1 MLLEVFSCPLIYI
14 MILIIH
20 DQKCKISRHFKA
32 REFFLKISFLFLLGG
47 GGRYRILRKM
57 KMFNTYIVYS

>member
-32 REFFLKISFLFLLGG
+32 REFFLKISFSFLLGVG
-47 GGRYRILRKM
+47 GGIE
-57 KMFNTYIVYS
+57 F